1 MILLF
6 PEVEVTRLLS
16 NLIKGYSTQNSGPFI
31 IDADKSEIAIKI
43 NEQVMQEYEQ
53 FAESTDSSGFVSGL
67 SAAELTAEELEHRKD
82 ALQDSSN
89 ELSDSSE
96 LEEDVE
102 LAHQA
107 ALVVEEAYEEAKEI
121 RAKALAEAED
131 IKAQSRLI
139 GKEEGYQQGLADAA
153 AEIACM
159 KEQLMQEQEQF
170 KAELL
175 AEQDACLEKLEPRFA
190 DVLCQLLTRLTGVVV
205 KGHREVILYLIN
217 NAMRGIENSHSFV
230 ISLSEADFE
239 YVNKHKKEIY
249 GYLNPGVKIELFQ
262 DSKLTKNQ
270 CKIETDSGLVDL
282 SLDVQISQLI
292 KSLML
297 LNS

>member
-82 ALQDSSN
+82 VLQDSSN

-96 LEEDVE
+96 LEEDIE